1 MRDTFGPTYKDKNGK
16 TVAVTTGL
24 PGTWLVGRLKPNG
37 SVSRIKSDRL
47 PVVDSRLEAERVL
60 IPALAKYA
68 ADHGWQCENEQAIE
82 PEVLPAEPAETKP
95 AGRANILAIAPE
107 RTIAERAAVIADYH
121 NAAATAYAQSAMYAL
136 LCGFELL
143 AAKAQVAH
151 GKWEPWVGENCPFS
165 PVTAW
170 RYMEAAKRKFK
181 AIPNLSH
188 VKDFALGMSPLDLPD
203 ERRTQLIEAVKEAT
217 DNQTWRQLGLEL
229 GFFKESKTGYQKY
242 HPRKNL
248 TAEEQE
254 SAIRAAVGKS
264 WHDLLRSLQMHGID
278 ECTWGYLSDV
288 EKEVVVGLLDEVSK
302 TIKKALR
309 GKK

>member
-1 MRDTFGPTYKDKNGK
+1 MTEQKAAK
-16 TVAVTTGL
+16 
-24 PGTWLVGRLKPNG
+24 
-37 SVSRIKSDRL
+37 
-47 PVVDSRLEAERVL
+47 EA
-60 IPALAKYA
+60 K
-68 ADHGWQCENEQAIE
+68 AIE

-95 AGRANILAIAPE
+95 ARRANILAIAPE
-107 RTIAERAAVIADYH
+107 RSLPERATVIVDYH
-121 NAAATAYAQSAMYAL
+121 NAAMTAYAQSAMYAL
-136 LCGFELL
+136 LCGFELH
-143 AAKAQVAH
+143 AARAQIAH
-151 GKWEPWVGENCPFS
+151 GQWIPWVEEHCPFDRT
-165 PVTAW
+165 TAW

-181 AIPNLSH
+181 ELPNVARVQH
-188 VKDFALGMSPLDLPD
+188 FALGVSPLELPAD
-203 ERRTQLIEAVKEAT
+203 RRAELIEAVKQAT
-217 DNQTWRQLGLEL
+217 DGQTWTQLGLEL
-229 GFFKESKTGYQKY
+229 GVIKQPKTGYQKY